1 MNDEEIMAVFNR
13 LGEAEKQSFLQSLV
27 QNLQQNLQL
36 QGSAQDFQNE
46 SAKGYG
52 YGGRIGYS
60 FPMENDKLTVGM
72 SGSGFK
78 AETPFGTFADR
89 GITGGDIS
97 YKFGPNNLSLM
108 YDKMGQL
115 PGQRSPY
122 ETPMEDYLRLMY
134 RREF

>member
-1 MNDEEIMAVFNR
+1 MTDEEIMVVFNG
-13 LGEAEKQSFLQSLV
+13 LGKTEKQSFLENLMR
-27 QNLQQNLQL
+27 NLQFSMSGQSTENN
-36 QGSAQDFQNE
+36 F
-46 SAKGYG
+46 AKGYG

-60 FPMENDKLTVGM
+60 FPVENDKLTFGV

-78 AETPFGTFADR
+78 SETPFGTVSDKR
-89 GITGGDIS
+89 ITGGDIS
-97 YKFGPNNLSLM
+97 YKFGPNNLSLL

-115 PGQRSPY
+115 PGQISPY